1 MKIFPTMVAVPAN
14 VAILT
19 RAEFRW
25 QRARNWGRAGM
36 QYNGQTPNRL
46 SPSGRQGQ
54 LGFRGHQYEF
64 VPVERREERTGV
76 GVDSWDSRLAGI
88 SKGVN
93 SAGTNV
99 QRLALLALKVGRF
112 WESAIKTCLLSSIYR
127 VC

>member
-1 MKIFPTMVAVPAN
+1 
-14 VAILT
+14 
-19 RAEFRW
+19 
-25 QRARNWGRAGM
+25 M
-36 QYNGQTPNRL
+36 QYNSQTPNHL

-64 VPVERREERTGV
+64 VPAERREERTGV